1 MVYRKLKTMYNEM
14 VYRKLKTSLF
24 FEKKKS
30 NTLIGEYIIKSFDQ
44 KAPN

>member
-1 MVYRKLKTMYNEM
+1 M
-14 VYRKLKTSLF
+14 VYRKLKTSL
-24 FEKKKS
+24 KKS